1 LSRHHPHPCLQYP
14 IRRALGPCVQGLT
27 TDEAYAPTVRNVR
40 QFLEGRLKDLTDEL
54 RDRMDAAAQDM
65 RFEEAAGLRDLVS
78 TVAEMEQRQKI
89 AAADGENIDIFAFY
103 AEPPLVAVNL
113 FHLRNGRIVDRREYF
128 WEDQRDFDA

>member
-1 LSRHHPHPCLQYP
+1 HFIHRHFLVPSCKVDLSRNHTHPCLQYH
-14 IRRALGPCVQGLT
+14 IHRCLGPCVQGLT
-27 TDEAYAPTVRNVR
+27 TDEAYAATVRNVR

-113 FHLRNGRIVDRREYF
+113 FH
-128 WEDQRDFDA
+128 